1 MITSDQLKS
10 VLERADALKRYL
22 DIDKRKVELEEEQL
36 RTQDPHFWDDPKAA
50 QVQMKKS
57 RA

>member
-1 MITSDQLKS
+1 MITSDQLKD

-50 QVQMKKS
+50 QVQM
-57 RA
+57 